1 MDDRSQRVSRNLEDW
16 KSGCLAG
23 ERRRRRMSWVC
34 GPYKCLGRLNP
45 WLAGKRVAAT
55 SFSHL
60 RVGKH
65 GKCSSF
71 RLTVPPTW
79 GPARTAATADS
90 LRETMEEQTP
100 LLQGF
105 REGKGGRRGTG
116 DPVKLRTNREQPS
129 AYPLQKR

>member
-1 MDDRSQRVSRNLEDW
+1 
-16 KSGCLAG
+16 
-23 ERRRRRMSWVC
+23 VC

>member
-1 MDDRSQRVSRNLEDW
+1 
-16 KSGCLAG
+16 
-23 ERRRRRMSWVC
+23 VC
-34 GPYKCLGRLNP
+34 GPYKCLGRLNS

-100 LLQGF
+100 LLQG
-105 REGKGGRRGTG
+105 RKRRSTG